1 MAQRLMSLWNVP
13 DDELEEIHVLL
24 DTNAIEYYVTAGS
37 LFGISGPALWLRD
50 NSQLAQAKQLLEH
63 YAAQRAEQ
71 SRQRWQE
78 EQAAGTQRTAFD
90 MLREQ
95 PVKFLVCLL
104 LVLGL
109 LYVSLVQVWLIR
121 GR

>member
-24 DTNAIEYYVTAGS
+24 DSNAIEYYVTAGS

-50 NSQLAQAKQLLEH
+50 TTQLPQAKLLLEH
-63 YAAQRAEQ
+63 YAAQRAVE
-71 SRQRWQE
+71 SRQRWQDE
-78 EQAAGTQRTAFD
+78 HAAGTQRTVFD

-95 PVKFLVCLL
+95 PLKFLVCMV

>member
-24 DTNAIEYYVTAGS
+24 DSHAIEYYLTAGS

-50 NSQLAQAKQLLEH
+50 NSQLSQARQLLDE
-63 YAAQRAEQ
+63 YAAQRAVQ
-71 SRQRWQE
+71 SRQRWQDE
-78 EQAAGTQRTAFD
+78 LAAGTQRTAFD

-95 PVKFLVCLL
+95 PVKFLVCMV

-109 LYVSLVQVWLIR
+109 LYMSLVQVWLIR